1 MRKSF
6 LALLGLAVA
15 GALVVANGPAQAR
28 VRVGLLSCKVA
39 PSVAYIIGSVRDVSC
54 TFKSVAGWREHYT
67 GEITR
72 IGLDVGFTEGG
83 EIVWA
88 VFAPARQS
96 RGALAGAYYGASGS
110 ASFVAGLSGNVL
122 LGGSRNSIALQPLS
136 VGAQKGFDLAVTASG
151 LRLESTR

>member
-1 MRKSF
+1 MKKSF

-15 GALVVANGPAQAR
+15 GALVVANGPAEAR
-28 VRVGLLSCKVA
+28 VRVGLLNCQVA
-39 PSVAYIIGSVRDVSC
+39 PGVAYIIGSQRDVSC
-54 TFKSVAGWREHYT
+54 TFKSVSGRSERYT
-67 GEITR
+67 GQMTR
-72 IGLDVGFTEGG
+72 VGLDIGFTEGG

-88 VFAPARQS
+88 VYAPARRG
-96 RGALAGAYYGASGS
+96 RGAIAGTYVGASGE

-151 LRLESTR
+151 LRLQTAR